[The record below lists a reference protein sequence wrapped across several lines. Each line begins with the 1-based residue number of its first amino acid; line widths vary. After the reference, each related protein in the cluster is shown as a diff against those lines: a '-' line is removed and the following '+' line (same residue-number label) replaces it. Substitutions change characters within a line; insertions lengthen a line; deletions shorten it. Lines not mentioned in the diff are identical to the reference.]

1 MAKKP
6 TASGQLLTALSTML
20 STTFTLTQ
28 ADFDAF
34 ARLSGDDNPIHVDP
48 AFAARTR
55 FGRTVSHG
63 MLLYSVLCGFLN
75 QQFPGAIQVSQSFTF
90 RAPTYADEPSTL
102 QVTVLEQ
109 LPDNQVRLGV
119 VMARL
124 DGTVTVEG
132 ETVVKSTED

>member
-1 MAKKP
+1 MF
-6 TASGQLLTALSTML
+6 

-75 QQFPGAIQVSQSFTF
+75 QQFPGTVQVSQSFTF

-102 QVTVLEQ
+102 QVTELER
-109 LPDNQVRLGV
+109 LPDNQVRLGM

-132 ETVVKSTED
+132 ETVLRDA